1 MKKSF
6 IKLIRNYLS
15 GKSTEK
21 EKQFLE
27 EYYDAFDNREDV
39 LAERSVEEKNALADQ
54 MKQRIFQ
61 KAGLTTEAVIIPV
74 YRRTWFKAASVVVL
88 LGTAATFYLLR
99 PSGKKETPF
108 IAKQTVIVPGGK
120 KAILTLA
127 DGSSITLDDAQKGKL
142 TMQGHTNIVKQDEG
156 QLLYDQQTTTS
167 NVTLYNT
174 IRTPRG
180 GEYQVVLPDGSK
192 VWLNAASS
200 LRFPTEFS
208 GKERRV
214 ELTGEAY
221 FEIAKAGPRNQFSP
235 FIATV
240 NGMEVTVL
248 GTHFNIKAYEDEA
261 NIRTTLL
268 EGAVR
273 VTLQEQSVVLAPGQ
287 QAAVLSGNKNIK
299 VRQVDVEEQVAW
311 KNGYF
316 HFSGEKIA
324 IVMKQLERWYDLDI
338 VYEGVPAHH
347 FTGTISRSADITKV
361 LKTLEMTGGARFRTE
376 GRKITV
382 LP

>member
-6 IKLIRNYLS
+6 INLIRNYLS
-15 GKSTEK
+15 GQSTEK
-21 EKQFLE
+21 EKQFVE
-27 EYYDAFDNREDV
+27 EYYDAFDDRADV
-39 LAERSVEEKNALADQ
+39 LAERSIEEKNALADQ

-61 KAGLTTEAVIIPV
+61 KAGLTTATVIIPV

-88 LGTAATFYLLR
+88 LGTAATFYLLK
-99 PSGKKETPF
+99 PSAKKETPV
-108 IAKQTVIVPGGK
+108 IAKQTPIVPGGK

-156 QLLYDQQTTTS
+156 ELVYDQQTTTS
-167 NVTLYNT
+167 SITLYNT

-221 FEIAKAGPRNQFSP
+221 FEVAKNKLSP

-324 IVMKQLERWYDLDI
+324 VVMKQLERWYDLDI
-338 VYEGVPAHH
+338 VYEGQPTHH
-347 FTGTISRSADITKV
+347 FTGTISRNADITKV